1 MSDRLKGDAQA
12 LRALQL
18 LKRRWWV
25 IVLIAVIG
33 AGAAYGLAERK
44 PKEYSATSALLF
56 QNSELDQRLF
66 GTQVISQ
73 NADPTR
79 QAATNQALVELPSVA
94 RLVAHD
100 LGIPTSRV
108 ENEISFGSDSQSD
121 VLSVK
126 ATDRSPA
133 RAARIANTYVRD
145 YITFRATTDQAQLT
159 QAEQTVKNQ
168 IARIPAN
175 EQGSSLAQSLQSRSY
190 QLSLLAALQTGDAEV
205 VQTAT
210 PPTSPSSPNPPADA
224 AIGLGLGL
232 ILAGVLVFAL
242 ERYDRRIKTVEEVE
256 ELYGAPIIGTVP
268 ESQTLGTP
276 GAEITPREQDV
287 FRMVRAQLRY
297 FDVDRNIRRVM
308 VTSADS
314 GEGKST
320 LSLNLA
326 RAAASGEDKRALLIE
341 ADMRRPSIGGMIGME
356 PLAGLS
362 ELLSHS
368 QDLASGLRELVV
380 TPLREEDGKPAGYDV
395 LVAGSTPPNPLE
407 LLESA
412 RMTQLLDVADSI
424 YDLVIIDTPPIGVV
438 SDPIALVHQVDGVV
452 IVSRIGHTRRDHAQR
467 LIKQLH
473 GLSAHVLGVVVN
485 AVQRAPGYYH
495 GYYEYGQ
502 GTPSGRS
509 PSRRERRQRQLS
521 GRNR

>member
-1 MSDRLKGDAQA
+1 MSDRLKSDAQA

-25 IVLIAVIG
+25 IVLLAVVS
-33 AGAAYGLAERK
+33 AGAAYALAQRK
-44 PKEYSATSALLF
+44 PKQYSATAALLF
-56 QNSELDQRLF
+56 QNSQLDQALF
-66 GTQVISQ
+66 GTQVIAQ

-79 QAATNQALVELPSVA
+79 QAATNQALVELPTVSK
-94 RLVAHD
+94 LVAKD
-100 LGIPTSRV
+100 LGISTGHV
-108 ENEISFGSDSQSD
+108 ERAISFGSDANSD
-121 VLSVK
+121 VLSVT
-126 ATDRSPA
+126 ATDHSPGLA
-133 RAARIANTYVRD
+133 TKIANAYVHE
-145 YITFRATTDQAQLT
+145 YITFRARTDQAQLT
-159 QAEQTVKNQ
+159 QAEQTVKAQ
-168 IARIPAN
+168 LAQVPASQKN
-175 EQGSSLAQSLQSRSY
+175 STLAQSLQSRSY
-190 QLSLLAALQTGDAEV
+190 QLSLLASLQTGDAEV
-205 VQTAT
+205 VQTASR
-210 PPTSPSSPNPPADA
+210 PHSPSSPNPPADA

-232 ILAGVLVFAL
+232 ILAAIIIIAL

-276 GAEITPREQDV
+276 GAMITPREQDV

-297 FDVDRNIRRVM
+297 FDVDRNIRRVL

-326 RAAASGEDKRALLIE
+326 RAAASSEDKRALLIE
-341 ADMRRPSIGGMIGME
+341 ADMRRPSISNMIGME

-380 TPLREEDGKPAGYDV
+380 TPVREEDGKPAGYDV

-438 SDPIALVHQVDGVV
+438 SDPIGLVHQVDGVV
-452 IVSRIGHTRRDHAQR
+452 IVSRIGQTRRDHAQR
-467 LIKQLH
+467 LIKQLS

-485 AVQRAPGYYH
+485 AVQRAPGYY
-495 GYYEYGQ
+495 GYYDYERP
-502 GTPSGRS
+502 TASGRG
-509 PSRRERRQRQLS
+509 PLRRERRQRQLT
-521 GRNR
+521 GRR